1 MPGGAQ
7 IQHEPNDKIR
17 AKVSALTSFGI
28 TQEEISKYLEIS
40 VETLKKYY
48 QYELD
53 NSQLDANA
61 QVAAKLFKKATKN
74 EDLSAIIFWLKT
86 RARWRTADKD
96 DDRKKDSIIEA
107 LLEKLV
113 QEKK

>member
-1 MPGGAQ
+1 MPGAPH
-7 IQHEPNDKIR
+7 HEANEKTR
-17 AKVSALTSFGI
+17 AKVSALVSFGVTREDI
-28 TQEEISKYLEIS
+28 ARYLEIS
-40 VETLKKYY
+40 EDTLLRHYR
-48 QYELD
+48 YEIE

>member
-1 MPGGAQ
+1 MPGAPH
-7 IQHEPNDKIR
+7 HEATEQTK
-17 AKVSALTSFGI
+17 AKVSALVSFGV
-28 TQEEISKYLEIS
+28 TREEIARYLEIS
-40 VETLKKYY
+40 EDTLLRHYR
-48 QYELD
+48 YEIE